1 MKSIKE
7 NHHFINNL
15 TIHLHMR
22 AFIKFKKQIHGS
34 QLIHLIPEVLEL
46 FKKKLIFNKKF
57 NFLN

>member
-46 FKKKLIFNKKF
+46 LSNLYIYLYRIN
-57 NFLN
+57 NI

>member
-46 FKKKLIFNKKF
+46 LSNLYIY
-57 NFLN
+57 LYR